1 MPGGRELPMESHERL
16 CWTGVGHQSS
26 IGSGGWGG
34 GGGGGGGRSTANLNG
49 YLYLCG
55 VYNTI

>member
-34 GGGGGGGRSTANLNG
+34 GGGGGEGGL
-49 YLYLCG
+49 LL
-55 VYNTI
+55 I